1 MIEGSFSFD
10 AIQVNTQ
17 KNTLTINGKVTEC
30 EPKLFELLIFF
41 CRNSQRALSRD
52 ELIEHVWQGRVVSD
66 AAVNRAISQLRKLI
80 EPEPTKPIYI
90 VTVSKVGYRFAVTPS
105 ALTLTSPENE
115 VKQSPA
121 TRKTKWLIGL
131 IAMTVLII
139 LSVVTLLSKT
149 NHQLK
154 LTNRHVLTEQLGMT
168 FNPYFDETSQTLYA
182 LHKSNNAAISKVVK
196 LEQNGSLTPLVNDN
210 FYYTDVVANGDF
222 LYLARLSNLT
232 ERQCNMV
239 KFNLVTRQLTQLLSC
254 GTSVVT
260 NMALDS
266 NNRLVYA
273 YRESASAPYKLMAFN
288 TRTARQQQLSF
299 PDNSGNSLG
308 HRIFA
313 ISDNQLAYINYD
325 SNKPDSL
332 VIKTPNDSKPL
343 FEVPLIDHVQSLSW
357 FNDILLISAKDGLYQ
372 FNREQRTL
380 TQLDYS
386 DTFNRI
392 FASKDVLFAE
402 HYAVISNLYHIT
414 DNQAPQAITKRQA
427 SILQFAPSPI
437 NDQLVYVE
445 SLNGKLSIKL
455 ADKHT
460 SKTLRFDKTIE
471 YVGNIAWSFDAT
483 ALVANI
489 NDQIYRYDIAKS
501 QWQKINHTFNTIH
514 FVGFNAE
521 NQVFV
526 SAEQNQEWNIW
537 QLDSASSQAKQI
549 TFNGGYSFY
558 FSESTLYYSK
568 FSQDGLFARAFL
580 TNEERVL
587 VKDFALLQ
595 WRDWQYVNNSIVYRT
610 SLGYKRLNLASK
622 QTTSISSLAKYG
634 RNLCRQSNVNQQF
647 FCALLDNQISQI
659 WQIDISENAH

>member
-1 MIEGSFSFD
+1 MIEVSFSFD

-17 KNTLTINGKVTEC
+17 TNTLTINGKVTEC

-115 VKQSPA
+115 VKKPPA
-121 TRKTKWLIGL
+121 TRKNKWLIGL
-131 IAMTVLII
+131 IAMIVLII
-139 LSVVTLLSKT
+139 LSMITFLSKT

-210 FYYTDVVANGDF
+210 FYYTDVIANGDF

-232 ERQCNMV
+232 DRQCNIV
-239 KFNLVTRQLTQLLSC
+239 EFNLSTRQITQLLSC

-288 TRTARQQQLSF
+288 IRTARQQQLSF

-313 ISDNQLAYINYD
+313 ISNNQLAYISYHAD
-325 SNKPDSL
+325 KPDSL
-332 VIKTPNDSKPL
+332 VIKTLNDSKSL

-372 FNREQRTL
+372 FNREQNTL

-427 SILQFAPSPI
+427 SILQFAPSPT

-460 SKTLRFDKTIE
+460 SKTLSFDNTIE

-483 ALVANI
+483 ALAANI
-489 NDQIYRYDIAKS
+489 NDQIYRYDMTKS
-501 QWQKINHTFNTIH
+501 QWQKINHTFDTIH
-514 FVGFNAE
+514 FVGFNAD
-521 NQVFV
+521 NQLFV

-558 FSESTLYYSK
+558 FAESTLYYSK
-568 FSQDGLFARAFL
+568 FSQDGLFARSLL

-595 WRDWQYVNNSIVYRT
+595 WRDWQYVNNSIIYRT
-610 SLGYKRLNLASK
+610 NLGYKRLNLASK
-622 QTTSISSLAKYG
+622 QTTGISSLTKYG
-634 RNLCRQSNVNQQF
+634 RNLCRQSNLNQQF

-659 WQIDISENAH
+659 WHIDISESKH

>member
-1 MIEGSFSFD
+1 
-10 AIQVNTQ
+10 
-17 KNTLTINGKVTEC
+17 
-30 EPKLFELLIFF
+30 
-41 CRNSQRALSRD
+41 
-52 ELIEHVWQGRVVSD
+52 
-66 AAVNRAISQLRKLI
+66 
-80 EPEPTKPIYI
+80 
-90 VTVSKVGYRFAVTPS
+90 
-105 ALTLTSPENE
+105 
-115 VKQSPA
+115 
-121 TRKTKWLIGL
+121 
-131 IAMTVLII
+131 MTVLII

-332 VIKTPNDSKPL
+332 VIKTLNDSKPL

>member
-105 ALTLTSPENE
+105 ALTAPNAK
-115 VKQSPA
+115 VKQRPTAS
-121 TRKTKWLIGL
+121 KNKWLISL
-131 IAMTVLII
+131 VTMIVLII
-139 LSVVTLLSKT
+139 LSMITFFSKT

-154 LTNRHVLTEQLGMT
+154 LTNRLVLTEQLGMT
-168 FNPYFDETSQTLYA
+168 FNPYFDESSQTLYA

-196 LEQNGSLTPLVNDN
+196 LEQNGSLTPLLSDN
-210 FYYTDVVANGDF
+210 FYYTDVIANGDF

-232 ERQCNMV
+232 ERQCTIV
-239 KFNLVTRQLTQLLSC
+239 EFNLVTRQTTQLLSC

-273 YRESASAPYKLMAFN
+273 YRESASAPYQLMAFN
-288 TRTARQQQLSF
+288 IRTARQQQLSF

-313 ISDNQLAYINYD
+313 ISNNQLAYINYHA
-325 SNKPDSL
+325 NKPDSL
-332 VIKTPNDSKPL
+332 VIKTLNDSKSL

-372 FNREQRTL
+372 FNREQNTL
-380 TQLDYS
+380 IQLDYS

-392 FASKDVLFAE
+392 FASKDALFAE

-414 DNQAPQAITKRQA
+414 GTQTPLPITKRQA

-460 SKTLRFDKTIE
+460 SKTLSFDSTIE

-489 NDQIYRYDIAKS
+489 NDQIYRYDMAKS

-521 NQVFV
+521 NQLFV

-558 FSESTLYYSK
+558 FTENTLYYSK
-568 FSQDGLFARAFL
+568 FSQDGLFARAL
-580 TNEERVL
+580 ITNEERVL

-610 SLGYKRLNLASK
+610 SLGYKRLNLTSK
-622 QTTSISSLAKYG
+622 QTTDINSLANYG

-659 WQIDISENAH
+659 WQIDISENVH

>member
-17 KNTLTINGKVTEC
+17 TNTLTINGKVTEC

-105 ALTLTSPENE
+105 ALTSTSPDNE
-115 VKQSPA
+115 VKQHPT
-121 TRKTKWLIGL
+121 TRKNKWLIGL
-131 IAMTVLII
+131 IAMIVLII
-139 LSVVTLLSKT
+139 LSMITFLSKP

-210 FYYTDVVANGDF
+210 FYYTDVIANGDF

-232 ERQCNMV
+232 DRQCNIV
-239 KFNLVTRQLTQLLSC
+239 EFNLSTRQITQLLSC

-288 TRTARQQQLSF
+288 IRTARQQQLSF

-313 ISDNQLAYINYD
+313 ISNNQLAYINYHAD
-325 SNKPDSL
+325 KPDSL
-332 VIKTPNDSKPL
+332 VIKTLNDSKSL

-372 FNREQRTL
+372 FNREQNTL

-427 SILQFAPSPI
+427 SILQFAPSPT

-460 SKTLRFDKTIE
+460 SKTLSFDNTIE

-489 NDQIYRYDIAKS
+489 NDQIYRYDMTKS
-501 QWQKINHTFNTIH
+501 QWQKINHTFDTIH
-514 FVGFNAE
+514 FVGFNAD
-521 NQVFV
+521 NQLFV

-558 FSESTLYYSK
+558 FAENTLYYSK
-568 FSQDGLFARAFL
+568 FSQDGLFARA
-580 TNEERVL
+580 
-587 VKDFALLQ
+587 
-595 WRDWQYVNNSIVYRT
+595 
-610 SLGYKRLNLASK
+610 
-622 QTTSISSLAKYG
+622 
-634 RNLCRQSNVNQQF
+634 
-647 FCALLDNQISQI
+647 
-659 WQIDISENAH
+659 

>member
-332 VIKTPNDSKPL
+332 VIKTLNDSKPL

-595 WRDWQYVNNSIVYRT
+595 WRDWQYVNNSIVYRA

>member
-17 KNTLTINGKVTEC
+17 TNTLTINGKVTEC

-52 ELIEHVWQGRVVSD
+52 ELIEHVWQGRIVSD

-90 VTVSKVGYRFAVTPS
+90 VTVSKVGYRFTVTPS
-105 ALTLTSPENE
+105 ALTSTSPENE
-115 VKQSPA
+115 VKQHPT
-121 TRKTKWLIGL
+121 TRKNKWLIGL
-131 IAMTVLII
+131 IAMIVLII
-139 LSVVTLLSKT
+139 LSMITFFSKP

-210 FYYTDVVANGDF
+210 FYYTDVIANGDF
-222 LYLARLSNLT
+222 LYLAKLSNLT
-232 ERQCNMV
+232 ERQCNIV

-313 ISDNQLAYINYD
+313 ISNNQLAYINYHA
-325 SNKPDSL
+325 NKPDSL
-332 VIKTPNDSKPL
+332 VIKTLNDSKSL

-372 FNREQRTL
+372 FNREQGTL

-427 SILQFAPSPI
+427 SILQFVPSPI

-460 SKTLRFDKTIE
+460 SKTLSFDSAIE
-471 YVGNIAWSFDAT
+471 YVGNISWSFDAT

-514 FVGFNAE
+514 FVGFNAD

-558 FSESTLYYSK
+558 FAENTLFYSK
-568 FSQDGLFARAFL
+568 FSQDGLFARSHL

-595 WRDWQYVNNSIVYRT
+595 WRDWQYVDNSIVYRT

-659 WQIDISENAH
+659 WQIDISENEH

>member
-17 KNTLTINGKVTEC
+17 TNTLTINGKVTEC

-105 ALTLTSPENE
+105 ALTSTSPDNE
-115 VKQSPA
+115 VKQHPT
-121 TRKTKWLIGL
+121 TRKNKWLIGL
-131 IAMTVLII
+131 IAMIVLII
-139 LSVVTLLSKT
+139 LSMITFFSKT

-210 FYYTDVVANGDF
+210 FYYTDVIANGDF

-232 ERQCNMV
+232 DRQCNIV
-239 KFNLVTRQLTQLLSC
+239 EFNLSTRQITQLLSC

-288 TRTARQQQLSF
+288 IRTARQQQLSF

-313 ISDNQLAYINYD
+313 ISNNQLAYINYHAD
-325 SNKPDSL
+325 KPDSL
-332 VIKTPNDSKPL
+332 VIKTLNDSKSL

-372 FNREQRTL
+372 FNREQNTL

-427 SILQFAPSPI
+427 SILQFAPSPT

-445 SLNGKLSIKL
+445 ALNGKLSIKL

-460 SKTLRFDKTIE
+460 SKTLSFDNTIE

-489 NDQIYRYDIAKS
+489 NEQIYRYDMTKS
-501 QWQKINHTFNTIH
+501 QWQKINHTFDTIH
-514 FVGFNAE
+514 FVGFNAD
-521 NQVFV
+521 NQLFV

-549 TFNGGYSFY
+549 TFKGGYSFY
-558 FSESTLYYSK
+558 FAENTLYYSK
-568 FSQDGLFARAFL
+568 FSQDGLFALSLL

-622 QTTSISSLAKYG
+622 QTTSINSLAKYG

-647 FCALLDNQISQI
+647 FCTLLDNQISQI
-659 WQIDISENAH
+659 WQIDISESKH

>member
-17 KNTLTINGKVTEC
+17 TNTLTINGKVTEC

-105 ALTLTSPENE
+105 ALTSTSHNNE
-115 VKQSPA
+115 VKQHPT
-121 TRKTKWLIGL
+121 TRKNKWLIGL
-131 IAMTVLII
+131 IAMIVLII
-139 LSVVTLLSKT
+139 LSMITFLSKT

-210 FYYTDVVANGDF
+210 FYYTDVVANGNF

-232 ERQCNMV
+232 DRKCNIV
-239 KFNLVTRQLTQLLSC
+239 EFNLSTRQITQLLSC

-288 TRTARQQQLSF
+288 IRTARQQQLSF

-313 ISDNQLAYINYD
+313 ISDNQLAYINYHA
-325 SNKPDSL
+325 NKPDSL
-332 VIKTPNDSKPL
+332 VIKTLNDSKSL
-343 FEVPLIDHVQSLSW
+343 IEVPLIDHVQSLSW

-372 FNREQRTL
+372 FNREQNTL

-427 SILQFAPSPI
+427 SILQVAPSPT

-460 SKTLRFDKTIE
+460 SKTLSFDNTIE

-489 NDQIYRYDIAKS
+489 NDQIYRYDMTKS
-501 QWQKINHTFNTIH
+501 QWQKINHTFDTIH
-514 FVGFNAE
+514 FVGFNAD

-558 FSESTLYYSK
+558 FTESTLYYSK
-568 FSQDGLFARAFL
+568 FSQDGLFARAL
-580 TNEERVL
+580 ITNEERVL

-595 WRDWQYVNNSIVYRT
+595 WRDWQYVNNSIIYRT
-610 SLGYKRLNLASK
+610 NLGYKRLNLASK
-622 QTTSISSLAKYG
+622 QTTSINSLAKYG

-659 WQIDISENAH
+659 WQIDISESKR

>member
-17 KNTLTINGKVTEC
+17 TNTLTINGKVTEC

-105 ALTLTSPENE
+105 ALTSTSPDNE
-115 VKQSPA
+115 VKQHPT
-121 TRKTKWLIGL
+121 TRKNKWLIGL
-131 IAMTVLII
+131 IAMIVLII
-139 LSVVTLLSKT
+139 LSMITFFSKT

-168 FNPYFDETSQTLYA
+168 FNPYFDETSHTLYA

-196 LEQNGSLTPLVNDN
+196 LEQNGSSTPLVNDN

-232 ERQCNMV
+232 DRQCNIV
-239 KFNLVTRQLTQLLSC
+239 EFNLVTRQLTQLLSC

-288 TRTARQQQLSF
+288 IRTARQQQLSF

-313 ISDNQLAYINYD
+313 ISDNQLAYINYHAD
-325 SNKPDSL
+325 KPDSL
-332 VIKTPNDSKPL
+332 VIKTLNDSKSL

-372 FNREQRTL
+372 FNREQNTL

-427 SILQFAPSPI
+427 SILQIAPSPT

-460 SKTLRFDKTIE
+460 SKTLSFDNTIE

-489 NDQIYRYDIAKS
+489 NDQIYRYDMTKS

-514 FVGFNAE
+514 FVGFNAD
-521 NQVFV
+521 NQLFV

-558 FSESTLYYSK
+558 FAESTLYYSK
-568 FSQDGLFARAFL
+568 FSQDGLFARAL
-580 TNEERVL
+580 ITNEERVL

-595 WRDWQYVNNSIVYRT
+595 WRDWQYVNNSIIYRT
-610 SLGYKRLNLASK
+610 NLGYKRLNLASK
-622 QTTSISSLAKYG
+622 QTTSINSLAKYG

-659 WQIDISENAH
+659 WQIDISESKH

>member
-1 MIEGSFSFD
+1 MIEGSLSFD

-17 KNTLTINGKVTEC
+17 TNTLTINGKVIEC

-105 ALTLTSPENE
+105 ALTSTSPENE
-115 VKQSPA
+115 VKQPPA
-121 TRKTKWLIGL
+121 ARKTKWQIGL
-131 IAMTVLII
+131 IAMIVLII
-139 LSVVTLLSKT
+139 LSVVTFLSKT
-149 NHQLK
+149 NQQLK

-210 FYYTDVVANGDF
+210 FYYTDVIANGDF

-232 ERQCNMV
+232 DRQCDIV
-239 KFNLVTRQLTQLLSC
+239 EFNLVTRQTTQLLSC

-299 PDNSGNSLG
+299 PENSGNSLG

-313 ISDNQLAYINYD
+313 ISNNQLAYINYHA
-325 SNKPDSL
+325 NKPDSL
-332 VIKTPNDSKPL
+332 VIKTLNDSKPL

-372 FNREQRTL
+372 FNRGQSTL

-460 SKTLRFDKTIE
+460 SKTLSFDSAIE

-489 NDQIYRYDIAKS
+489 NDQIYRYDMTKS
-501 QWQKINHTFNTIH
+501 QWQKINHTFDIIH
-514 FVGFNAE
+514 FVGFNADS
-521 NQVFV
+521 QVFV

-537 QLDSASSQAKQI
+537 QLDLASSQAKQI

-558 FSESTLYYSK
+558 FAESTLYYSK
-568 FSQDGLFARAFL
+568 FSQDGLFSRALL

-595 WRDWQYVNNSIVYRT
+595 WRDWQYVNNSIIYRT
-610 SLGYKRLNLASK
+610 NLGYKRLNLASK
-622 QTTSISSLAKYG
+622 QTTSINSLAKYG

-659 WQIDISENAH
+659 WQIDISESKR

>member
-17 KNTLTINGKVTEC
+17 TNTLTINGKMTEC

-105 ALTLTSPENE
+105 ALTSTSPDNE
-115 VKQSPA
+115 VKQPPA

-131 IAMTVLII
+131 IAMIVLII
-139 LSVVTLLSKT
+139 LSVVTFLSKP

-168 FNPYFDETSQTLYA
+168 FNPYFDESSQTLYA

-196 LEQNGSLTPLVNDN
+196 LEQNGSLAPLLNDN

-232 ERQCNMV
+232 ERQCNIV
-239 KFNLVTRQLTQLLSC
+239 EFNLVTRQLTQLLSC

-288 TRTARQQQLSF
+288 IRTARQQQLSF

-313 ISDNQLAYINYD
+313 ISNNQLAYINYHA
-325 SNKPDSL
+325 NKPDRL
-332 VIKTPNDSKPL
+332 VIKTLNDSKSL

-372 FNREQRTL
+372 FNREQNTL

-427 SILQFAPSPI
+427 SILQFAPSPT

-460 SKTLRFDKTIE
+460 SKTLSFDNTIE

-489 NDQIYRYDIAKS
+489 NDQIYRYDMTKS
-501 QWQKINHTFNTIH
+501 QWQKINHTFDTIH
-514 FVGFNAE
+514 FVGFNAD
-521 NQVFV
+521 NQLFV

-558 FSESTLYYSK
+558 FAESTLYYSK
-568 FSQDGLFARAFL
+568 FSQDGLFARAL
-580 TNEERVL
+580 VTNEERVL

-595 WRDWQYVNNSIVYRT
+595 WRDWQYANNSIVYRS
-610 SLGYKRLNLASK
+610 SLGYKRLDLASK
-622 QTTSISSLAKYG
+622 QTTSINSLAKYG

-659 WQIDISENAH
+659 WQIDISESKH

>member
-273 YRESASAPYKLMAFN
+273 YRGSASAPYKLMAFN

-325 SNKPDSL
+325 ANKPDSL
-332 VIKTPNDSKPL
+332 VIKTLNDSKPL

>member
-17 KNTLTINGKVTEC
+17 TNTLTINGKMTEC

-105 ALTLTSPENE
+105 ALTSTSPDNE
-115 VKQSPA
+115 VKQPPA

-131 IAMTVLII
+131 IAMIVLII
-139 LSVVTLLSKT
+139 LSVVTFLSKP

-168 FNPYFDETSQTLYA
+168 FNPYFDESSQTLYA

-196 LEQNGSLTPLVNDN
+196 LEQNGSLAPLLNDN

-232 ERQCNMV
+232 ERQCNIV
-239 KFNLVTRQLTQLLSC
+239 EFNLVTRQLTQLLSC

-288 TRTARQQQLSF
+288 VRTARQQQLSF

-313 ISDNQLAYINYD
+313 ISNNQLAYINYHA
-325 SNKPDSL
+325 NKPDRL
-332 VIKTPNDSKPL
+332 VIKTLNDSKSL

-372 FNREQRTL
+372 FNREQNTL

-427 SILQFAPSPI
+427 SILQFAPSPT

-460 SKTLRFDKTIE
+460 SKTLSFDNTIE

-489 NDQIYRYDIAKS
+489 NDQIYRYDMTKS
-501 QWQKINHTFNTIH
+501 QWQKINHTFDTIH
-514 FVGFNAE
+514 FVGFNAD
-521 NQVFV
+521 NQLFV

-558 FSESTLYYSK
+558 FAESTLYYSK
-568 FSQDGLFARAFL
+568 FSQDGLFARAL
-580 TNEERVL
+580 VTNEERVL

-595 WRDWQYVNNSIVYRT
+595 WRDWQYANNSIVYRS
-610 SLGYKRLNLASK
+610 SLGYKRLDLASK
-622 QTTSISSLAKYG
+622 QTTSINSLAKYG

-659 WQIDISENAH
+659 WQIDISESKH

>member
-17 KNTLTINGKVTEC
+17 TNTLTINGKMTEC

-105 ALTLTSPENE
+105 ALTSTSPDNE
-115 VKQSPA
+115 VKQPPA

-131 IAMTVLII
+131 IAMIVLII
-139 LSVVTLLSKT
+139 LSVVTFLSKP

-168 FNPYFDETSQTLYA
+168 FNPYFDESSQTLYA

-196 LEQNGSLTPLVNDN
+196 LEQNGSLAPLLNDN

-232 ERQCNMV
+232 ERQCNIV
-239 KFNLVTRQLTQLLSC
+239 EFNLVTRQLTQLLSC

-288 TRTARQQQLSF
+288 IRTARQQQLSF

-313 ISDNQLAYINYD
+313 ISNNQLAYINYHA
-325 SNKPDSL
+325 NKPDRL
-332 VIKTPNDSKPL
+332 VIKTLNDSKSL

-372 FNREQRTL
+372 FNREQNTL

-427 SILQFAPSPI
+427 SILQFAPSPT

-460 SKTLRFDKTIE
+460 SKTLSFDNTIE

-489 NDQIYRYDIAKS
+489 NDQIYRYDMTKS
-501 QWQKINHTFNTIH
+501 QWQKINHTFDTIH
-514 FVGFNAE
+514 FVGFNAD
-521 NQVFV
+521 NQLFV

-537 QLDSASSQAKQI
+537 QLYSASSQAKQI

-558 FSESTLYYSK
+558 FAESTLYYSK
-568 FSQDGLFARAFL
+568 FSQDGLFARAL
-580 TNEERVL
+580 VTNEERVL

-595 WRDWQYVNNSIVYRT
+595 WRDWQYANNSIVYRS
-610 SLGYKRLNLASK
+610 SLGYKRLDLASK
-622 QTTSISSLAKYG
+622 QTTSINSLAKYG

-659 WQIDISENAH
+659 WQIDISESKH

>member
-332 VIKTPNDSKPL
+332 VIKTLNDSKPL

>member
-66 AAVNRAISQLRKLI
+66 TAVNRAISQLRKLI

-332 VIKTPNDSKPL
+332 VIKTLNDSKPL

>member
-17 KNTLTINGKVTEC
+17 TNTLTINGKVTEC
-30 EPKLFELLIFF
+30 EPKLFELLVFF
-41 CRNSQRALSRD
+41 CRNNERALSRD

-115 VKQSPA
+115 VKQHPT
-121 TRKTKWLIGL
+121 TRKNKWLIGL
-131 IAMTVLII
+131 IAMIVLII
-139 LSVVTLLSKT
+139 LSMITFLSKP

-232 ERQCNMV
+232 DRQCNIIE
-239 KFNLVTRQLTQLLSC
+239 FNLVTQQTTQLLSC

-288 TRTARQQQLSF
+288 IRTARQQQLSF

-313 ISDNQLAYINYD
+313 ISNNQLAYINYHA
-325 SNKPDSL
+325 NKPDSL
-332 VIKTPNDSKPL
+332 VIKTLNDSKSL

-357 FNDILLISAKDGLYQ
+357 FNGILLISAKDGLYQ
-372 FNREQRTL
+372 FNREQNTL

-427 SILQFAPSPI
+427 SILQFAPSPT

-460 SKTLRFDKTIE
+460 SKTLNFDNTIE

-501 QWQKINHTFNTIH
+501 QWQKINHTFDTIH
-514 FVGFNAE
+514 FVGFNAD
-521 NQVFV
+521 NQLFV
-526 SAEQNQEWNIW
+526 SAEQNQEWNVW
-537 QLDSASSQAKQI
+537 QLDSASSQAIQI

-558 FSESTLYYSK
+558 FAENTLYYSK
-568 FSQDGLFARAFL
+568 FSQDGLFARAL
-580 TNEERVL
+580 ITNEERVL

-595 WRDWQYVNNSIVYRT
+595 WRDWQYVNNSIIYRT

-622 QTTSISSLAKYG
+622 QTTSINSLAKYG

-647 FCALLDNQISQI
+647 FCTLLDNQISQI

>member
-10 AIQVNTQ
+10 AIQINTQ
-17 KNTLTINGKVTEC
+17 TNTLTINGKVTEC

-41 CRNSQRALSRD
+41 CRNSERALSRD

-90 VTVSKVGYRFAVTPS
+90 VTVSKVGYRFTVTPS
-105 ALTLTSPENE
+105 ALTSTSPENE
-115 VKQSPA
+115 VKQHPT
-121 TRKTKWLIGL
+121 TRKNKWLIGL
-131 IAMTVLII
+131 IAMIVLII
-139 LSVVTLLSKT
+139 LSMITFLSKP

-168 FNPYFDETSQTLYA
+168 FNPYFDEALQTLYA

-196 LEQNGSLTPLVNDN
+196 LEQNGSLTLLVNDN
-210 FYYTDVVANGDF
+210 FYYTDVIANGDF

-232 ERQCNMV
+232 DRQCNIV
-239 KFNLVTRQLTQLLSC
+239 EFNLLTRQITQLLSC

-288 TRTARQQQLSF
+288 IRTARQQQLSF

-313 ISDNQLAYINYD
+313 ISNNQLAYINYHA
-325 SNKPDSL
+325 NKPDSL
-332 VIKTPNDSKPL
+332 VIKTLNDSKSL

-372 FNREQRTL
+372 FNREQNTL

-402 HYAVISNLYHIT
+402 HYAVISNIYHIT

-427 SILQFAPSPI
+427 SILQFAPSPT

-460 SKTLRFDKTIE
+460 SKTLSFDNTIE

-489 NDQIYRYDIAKS
+489 NDQIYRYDMTKS
-501 QWQKINHTFNTIH
+501 LWQKINHTFDTIH
-514 FVGFNAE
+514 FVGFNAD

-558 FSESTLYYSK
+558 FAENTLYYSK
-568 FSQDGLFARAFL
+568 FSQDGLFARSLL
-580 TNEERVL
+580 TNEERAL

-595 WRDWQYVNNSIVYRT
+595 WRDWQYVNNSIIYRT
-610 SLGYKRLNLASK
+610 NLGYKRLNLASK
-622 QTTSISSLAKYG
+622 QTTSINSLAKYG

-647 FCALLDNQISQI
+647 FCTLLDNQISQI
-659 WQIDISENAH
+659 WQIDISESKH

>member
-41 CRNSQRALSRD
+41 CRNSQQALSRD

-332 VIKTPNDSKPL
+332 VIKTLNDSKPL